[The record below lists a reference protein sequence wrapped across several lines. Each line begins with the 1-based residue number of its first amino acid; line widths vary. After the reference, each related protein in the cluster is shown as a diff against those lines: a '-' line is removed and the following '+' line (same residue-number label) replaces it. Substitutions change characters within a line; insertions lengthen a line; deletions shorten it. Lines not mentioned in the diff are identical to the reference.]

1 MPKMPNGYLDALLP
15 DEMAAKAE
23 DIGVNKAS
31 MSASG
36 MFVLA
41 VLAGSFIA
49 FGAALSTLVS
59 TNGET
64 IMPYGLGRLVT
75 GFVFSLGLILVV
87 VGGAELF
94 TGNNLIVMAWANKRV
109 TTTQVIRNW
118 TIVYLGNFVGS
129 FGIAILMFLGGTYTF
144 AQGGV
149 GLSALSIANTKT
161 GLGFGHALF
170 LGILCNVLVCLAVW
184 MSFSGR
190 STVDKVVAVVPPV
203 TAFVALG
210 FEHSIANMY
219 FVTYGLLI
227 RSLAPESFWTLVGKT
242 STDFPTITIN
252 DFLIVNL
259 LPVTIGNI
267 IGGAVLVGVVYWF
280 VYLRGKHH
288 SAKS

>member
-94 TGNNLIVMAWANKRV
+94 TGNNLIVMDWANKRV

-149 GLSALSIANTKT
+149 GL
-161 GLGFGHALF
+161 
-170 LGILCNVLVCLAVW
+170 
-184 MSFSGR
+184 
-190 STVDKVVAVVPPV
+190 
-203 TAFVALG
+203 
-210 FEHSIANMY
+210 
-219 FVTYGLLI
+219 
-227 RSLAPESFWTLVGKT
+227 
-242 STDFPTITIN
+242 
-252 DFLIVNL
+252 
-259 LPVTIGNI
+259 
-267 IGGAVLVGVVYWF
+267 
-280 VYLRGKHH
+280 
-288 SAKS
+288 